1 MHEEHLTSLEDVKTE
16 PNDDDHCQELNSQQ
30 QPPQHLDVTVKITKP
45 KPNLACQWST
55 QKPVLTK
62 CALAANSKG
71 AVAKNMPPPP
81 QAYLV
86 KDIYQKKR
94 EEAERRR
101 EEEERKR
108 REFHSRPVP
117 NFNTY
122 HQLLEKRKPAHAVT
136 VAVTPQ
142 VLKKSKEAEEKRR
155 KRVSK
160 PDSLESSHTV
170 STIVSFSLKLEEWKQ
185 KSQAPKF
192 ESRPPTVLK
201 EKPFVPEK
209 KPLVIQQCPFN
220 LHTEKRLAVRKH
232 YDEAKHKAL
241 EEKRKQVEIV
251 STMHFTAY
259 HIPLI

>member
-1 MHEEHLTSLEDVKTE
+1 M
-16 PNDDDHCQELNSQQ
+16 
-30 QPPQHLDVTVKITKP
+30 
-45 KPNLACQWST
+45 
-55 QKPVLTK
+55 
-62 CALAANSKG
+62 
-71 AVAKNMPPPP
+71 
-81 QAYLV
+81 
-86 KDIYQKKR
+86 
-94 EEAERRR
+94 
-101 EEEERKR
+101 
-108 REFHSRPVP
+108 
-117 NFNTY
+117 
-122 HQLLEKRKPAHAVT
+122 
-136 VAVTPQ
+136 
-142 VLKKSKEAEEKRR
+142 
-155 KRVSK
+155 
-160 PDSLESSHTV
+160 
-170 STIVSFSLKLEEWKQ
+170 SFLLKLEEWKQ